1 MIKVNFRD
9 GRTASYDLE
18 TQHDLERWREVIL
31 DPSKAAQITGMAIQ
45 MHGVLLTLPKPQ
57 SRHAFGADLLVS
69 RNGTFVSGERIFC
82 DLPSSR
88 LEVVCYKDQ
97 KLVRVG
103 HETRGIRRFN
113 PRSVLDRRT
122 DR

>member
-9 GRTASYDLE
+9 GQTASYDLE
-18 TQHDLERWREVIL
+18 TERDLERWKEIVA
-31 DPSKAAQITGMAIQ
+31 DPIRVNQITGMAIH

-57 SRHAFGADLLVS
+57 ARHMFGADLMVS
-69 RNGTFVSGERIFC
+69 RNGSFISGERIFC
-82 DLPSSR
+82 DLFDSR
-88 LEVVCYKDQ
+88 LEVVCYKEQ

-103 HETRGIRRFN
+103 HNKRGIQRFN
-113 PRSVLDRRT
+113 PWGVLDRRI